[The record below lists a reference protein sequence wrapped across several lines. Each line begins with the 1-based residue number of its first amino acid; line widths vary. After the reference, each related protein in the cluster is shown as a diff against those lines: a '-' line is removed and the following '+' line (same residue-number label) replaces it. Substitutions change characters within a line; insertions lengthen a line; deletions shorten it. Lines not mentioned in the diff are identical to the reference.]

1 MDGEELR
8 IGWNYFFSRQAK
20 SILASLQLAEVSVD
34 DLEIAGSFALR
45 LIGLS
50 SRRIQPEVAFAFDGS
65 ELKNIALARLLLFC
79 CSNRYA
85 TRLFGEGL
93 GRLNASRLS
102 LEKEEGFQNSVRQLY
117 PSIAFEDGAYLL
129 ELAEFLSGPNELAY
143 AGLQNGKV
151 SVSKEELLSM
161 VSRQLSSR
169 ASDFSSFDPKG
180 IIPDLIKE
188 YSAILVDQLPS
199 APAVMRGDFTG
210 KWLGQE
216 CIKKIL
222 AGVPEG
228 RRYYGSMALSLACQ
242 KDGLSRSEAT
252 AVLEQYVANCQRSSH
267 AFRPGEALAS
277 LDWIYKHPGIN
288 LSCRMMVQQG
298 LIESRC
304 SNCPQMRGVFSVKLK
319 QQKG

>member
-1 MDGEELR
+1 MHV
-8 IGWNYFFSRQAK
+8 GWNYFFSRQARA
-20 SILASLQLAEVSVD
+20 ILASLQLAEVSLD
-34 DLEIAGSFALR
+34 ELEIAGSFALR
-45 LIGLS
+45 LIGQS
-50 SRRIQPEVAFAFDGS
+50 SRRGQPEIAFAFDDS
-65 ELKNIALARLLLFC
+65 ELKNIALARMLLSC

-93 GRLNASRLS
+93 GRLNASRLA
-102 LEKEEGFQNSVRQLY
+102 LEKEDAFQNSVRQLY
-117 PSIAFEDGAYLL
+117 PSLAFEGGAYLL
-129 ELAEFLSGPNELAY
+129 EFAEFLSGPNELAY
-143 AGLQNGKV
+143 ASLQDGKV

-180 IIPDLIKE
+180 IIPDLVKD
-188 YSAILVDQLPS
+188 YSASLADQLPS

-210 KWLGQE
+210 KWLGQD
-216 CIKKIL
+216 CMKKII

-228 RRYYGSMALSLACQ
+228 RRYYGSMALSIACH
-242 KDGLSRSEAT
+242 KDGLSRAEAA

-277 LDWIYKHPGIN
+277 LDWIYEHPGIN

-298 LIESRC
+298 LIDGRC
-304 SNCPQMRGVFSVKLK
+304 ANCPQLRGGFSAKPK